1 MLNWGITLL
10 VIGLFSFVLPMF
22 GRQFLIVTA
31 FSPSGLGTSI
41 AGFII
46 SSVGACLVYLGI
58 KKEQK
63 KLMKSEENSLMP
75 QHLLQEPT
83 FEVEDASIM
92 SKSVFS
98 PREFGMEITNL
109 SFAFSVEQFDKH
121 VFNGQ
126 YLSAGFPQAPLIKK
140 NPEAF
145 QVFLALLFIGAAL
158 CYIQVILRADEKV
171 LEAVARGI
179 SDGLKGKIPSW
190 NNSQIEIHQCIAI
203 NFSIALRQEIS
214 ETDLTSS
221 IKLFLQYLTTT
232 YPDAADFSSAPG
244 LISYLNG
251 LGTRFMAVYQNI
263 FKVRLARA

>member
-22 GRQFLIVTA
+22 GRQFFIVTA
-31 FSPSGLGTSI
+31 FSPPGVGTSV

-63 KLMKSEENSLMP
+63 NLMRSEEHLPILQHPP
-75 QHLLQEPT
+75 QAPT

-92 SKSVFS
+92 SKRVFS
-98 PREFGMEITNL
+98 PREFGIEITNL
-109 SFAFSVEQFDKH
+109 SFAFSAEQFDKH
-121 VFNGQ
+121 VFSDQ

-140 NPEAF
+140 HPEAF
-145 QVFLALLFIGAAL
+145 QVLLALLFIGAAH
-158 CYIQVILRADEKV
+158 CYIQVALRADEKV

-190 NNSQIEIHQCIAI
+190 NNSQIEIHQLMAV
-203 NFSIALRQEIS
+203 NFSIALRREIS
-214 ETDLTSS
+214 DTDPTAS
-221 IKLFLQYLTTT
+221 IKLFLRYLTAT
-232 YPDAADFSSAPG
+232 YPDATDFSSAPG